1 NSRHTSGQL
10 DSRPSSSHEFQV
22 YCMTKKALRIT
33 DGGGTAPRNRAGC
46 ERVSMNNKLPLD
58 QIIVGDCVTAMNRLP
73 PGSVD
78 LVFADP
84 PYNLQL
90 TGELW
95 RPNMTK
101 VDAANDEWDR
111 FAAESDDPL
120 VSFANYDAFTRAWL
134 TAARRV
140 MKDTATLW
148 VIGSYHNIYRVG
160 TTL

>member
-1 NSRHTSGQL
+1 
-10 DSRPSSSHEFQV
+10 
-22 YCMTKKALRIT
+22 MTI
-33 DGGGTAPRNRAGC
+33 
-46 ERVSMNNKLPLD
+46 SLPLN
-58 QIIVGDCVTAMNRLP
+58 QVLHGDSIEIMNSMPVR
-73 PGSVD
+73 SID

-101 VDAANDEWDR
+101 VDAADDAWDQ
-111 FAAESDDPL
+111 FKQGGDDPL
-120 VSFANYDAFTRAWL
+120 VSFAYYDAFTRAWL

-148 VIGSYHNIYRVG
+148 VIGSYHNIYRIG
-160 TTL
+160 PLLMDLGF